1 MALKKLKPTS
11 PGTRFQLRPDR
22 SHLHQG
28 GPVRALVV
36 GHKSTG
42 GRNNVGR
49 LTTRHK
55 GSGHKHNYRMIDFRR
70 DKDGV
75 VAKVERLEYDPNR
88 SSYIALLLYKDG
100 ERRYILAPKGVAVGD
115 ELQSGADSPIRAGN
129 AMQLRHIPVG
139 SIVHNIELK
148 PGKGGQIA
156 RAAGTSA
163 QFSGREAGNAIL
175 RLKSGETRKVSV
187 DCRATIG
194 EIGNDEHNLR
204 SYGKAGAKRWRGIR
218 PTVRGVVD
226 EPGRPPARRRRG
238 PVRPGQPAPGFAVGL
253 AHQGQEDAQEQ
264 AHRCIHRAPPQEGSV
279 SEMSRS
285 LKKGPFVDLHLAKKV
300 QVARDKNDRRP
311 IKTWSRRSMI
321 LPDMVG
327 LTIAVHNGRQHV
339 PVLVTENMVG
349 HKLGEFAPTRIFK
362 SHSSAKKVE
371 AAAE

>member
-70 DKDGV
+70 DKDGI

-100 ERRYILAPKGVAVGD
+100 ERRYILAPKGVAVGRRAAVGRR
-115 ELQSGADSPIRAGN
+115 LADPRG
-129 AMQLRHIPVG
+129 QLRCSCG
-139 SIVHNIELK
+139 TSRSARSMHNIELK

-175 RLKSGETRKVSV
+175 P
-187 DCRATIG
+187 
-194 EIGNDEHNLR
+194 R
-204 SYGKAGAKRWRGIR
+204 SS
-218 PTVRGVVD
+218 
-226 EPGRPPARRRRG
+226 PARRARSASTAARRSA
-238 PVRPGQPAPGFAVGL
+238 RSATTSTTCA
-253 AHQGQEDAQEQ
+253 ATA
-264 AHRCIHRAPPQEGSV
+264 RRAPSAGAAS
-279 SEMSRS
+279 
-285 LKKGPFVDLHLAKKV
+285 
-300 QVARDKNDRRP
+300 ARRC
-311 IKTWSRRSMI
+311 
-321 LPDMVG
+321 
-327 LTIAVHNGRQHV
+327 A
-339 PVLVTENMVG
+339 
-349 HKLGEFAPTRIFK
+349 A
-362 SHSSAKKVE
+362 SS
-371 AAAE
+371 